1 MRGCLRAGVRQT
13 LSGIDRA
20 GRDSSDG
27 RVFSVRREGAAI
39 VNKSIKVALLT
50 TVSLIFSLVIA
61 NVALWILKLCDPP
74 IYFRDP
80 ALGYLAVP
88 DQWPSSRGIPY
99 RINQAGLRGPD
110 FPVVKPPGTFR
121 IVFIGD
127 SVTFGGGVVSDADT
141 YVAQVGALIAHRLNR
156 TVDTINISAPGW
168 GVENMKAY
176 VERYGLYG
184 ADLVVWVL
192 PYEDLRRPKNDGG
205 GMPTSRSFR
214 LAFLV
219 SHTLQI
225 ARSRL
230 REAEDRV
237 PEAPDS
243 SVLPGNLKSFGQT
256 LDLINRAGA
265 KALVVFFPMGAVA
278 ADADEAAYRAY
289 QEVAGA
295 HRIPTCD
302 VCSAMIAAGGEALF
316 YDGAH
321 LNSRGE
327 HVAGPLIAQC
337 VIEKLPSLETA
348 AAGPAGYFAFIGPAS
363 KSNSSIH

>member
-1 MRGCLRAGVRQT
+1 MG
-13 LSGIDRA
+13 
-20 GRDSSDG
+20 
-27 RVFSVRREGAAI
+27 
-39 VNKSIKVALLT
+39 
-50 TVSLIFSLVIA
+50 
-61 NVALWILKLCDPP
+61 DPP

-80 ALGYLAVP
+80 ALGYLAIP
-88 DQWPSSRGIPY
+88 DQWPSTRGIPY

-110 FPVVKPPGTFR
+110 FSTTKPPGTFR

-127 SVTFGGGVVSDADT
+127 SVTFGGGVVTDADT
-141 YVAQVGALIAHRLNR
+141 YVAQVGDMLARQLNR
-156 TVDTINISAPGW
+156 KVDTINISAPGW
-168 GVENMKAY
+168 GVENMEAY

-184 ADLVVWVL
+184 ADLVVWIL

-205 GMPTSRSFR
+205 GMPTSKSFR
-214 LAFLV
+214 IVFLV

-230 REAEDRV
+230 RSAEDQAPEV
-237 PEAPDS
+237 PDPA
-243 SVLPGNLKSFGQT
+243 VLTDNVKSFGHT
-256 LDLINRAGA
+256 LDMIDRTGA
-265 KALVVFFPMGAVA
+265 KAIVVFFPMGAVA
-278 ADADEAAYRAY
+278 ADSDQAAYRAY

-295 HRIPTCD
+295 HGIPTCD
-302 VCSAMIAAGGEALF
+302 VCARMNAAGGEALF

-348 AAGPAGYFAFIGPAS
+348 AKNSTGDSALHS
-363 KSNSSIH
+363 SSIGTE